1 MLRDRDVH
9 AACDAKEIVMCMQN
23 CDEPR
28 AGLVVTVLPGP
39 SEKDPEEGP
48 CEPHGQKPEHIT
60 LP

>member
-1 MLRDRDVH
+1 
-9 AACDAKEIVMCMQN
+9 MCMQN